1 MSQITLTNNAQKVLD
16 WSRSLSSLSKN
27 THNPLG
33 RELLAILFVVELR
46 NYWLETRFSNV
57 LGAGAIIRI
66 KINNLL
72 RKLDPQLMEKID
84 VARHQ
89 GLQRGLRD
97 FAPIIDVAKIYKQ
110 EIFGAKGSLV
120 KELQTLTRSAPKFKS
135 KDREHRDYNEKM
147 TGIWHKLVHFPD
159 ELLCHTALGMT
170 FNIFEDDFK
179 SIEQYV
185 DSLS

>member
-1 MSQITLTNNAQKVLD
+1 MSQITLTNNAQTVLD
-16 WSRSLSSLSKN
+16 WSKSLPSLPNN
-27 THNPLG
+27 THNSIA

-46 NYWLETRFSNV
+46 NSWLSTRFSHIMGSGV
-57 LGAGAIIRI
+57 IIRI
-66 KINNLL
+66 KITKLL

-84 VARHQ
+84 LARQQ
-89 GLQRGLRD
+89 GLKRGLRD

-120 KELQTLTRSAPKFKS
+120 KELQTLTRSAPNLKS

-147 TGIWHKLVHFPD
+147 TGIWHELVHFPD
-159 ELLCHTALGMT
+159 ELLCRTNNGMT

-179 SIEQYV
+179 SIEQDV

>member
-1 MSQITLTNNAQKVLD
+1 MSKIILTNNAQKVLD
-16 WSRSLSSLSKN
+16 WSKSLPNSSKN
-27 THNPLG
+27 LHNSIA

-46 NYWLETRFSNV
+46 NSWLSTRFSQIMGSGV
-57 LGAGAIIRI
+57 IIRI
-66 KINNLL
+66 KINKLL

-84 VARHQ
+84 LARKQ

-110 EIFGAKGSLV
+110 EIFEAKGSLV
-120 KELQTLTRSAPKFKS
+120 KELQTLSRSAPQFKS

-147 TGIWHKLVHFPD
+147 TGIWNELVHFPD
-159 ELLCHTALGMT
+159 ELLCRTSLGMT

>member
-16 WSRSLSSLSKN
+16 WSKSLPNSPKN
-27 THNPLG
+27 AHNSMA
-33 RELLAILFVVELR
+33 RELSAILFVVELR
-46 NYWLETRFSNV
+46 NSWLSTRFSKFIGSGV
-57 LGAGAIIRI
+57 IIRI
-66 KINNLL
+66 KINKLL

-84 VARHQ
+84 VAIQ
-89 GLQRGLRD
+89 QELKRGIRD

-120 KELQTLTRSAPKFKS
+120 KELQTLTRSAPNIKS

-147 TGIWHKLVHFPD
+147 TSIWHELVHFPD
-159 ELLCHTALGMT
+159 ELLCRTALGMT